1 MAKSQTFL
9 QLAPE
14 FGGTKFGPFDQVEIR
29 LGSDPSNS
37 DITLPEALGVAP
49 QHVKLLKQQ
58 DDSYILAPVDR
69 TAAVYQ
75 YRGGSGRPKQVL
87 APTAIMSGDGFSMVT
102 PEGPR
107 FTVLVE
113 KDPRAVSKAIAE
125 SEGPKLG
132 LPKGFQANNRFTRG
146 LWNEVKRR
154 GFAAVFTTRLGNM
167 FMRASMMVRSGAIF
181 SPVYVVS
188 GILMLSGWLFVG
200 GSSCSLY
207 RMSKQR
213 NVVTDRLQTCQ
224 DQLGVANGAEDS
236 SGDPTVADLTKVVL
250 EDPEWK
256 QTIDADKDLYVAY
269 ARALREVFAN
279 PDKYK
284 WVYTRKGSPYTQFKG
299 ALTNLGAPDALVRTL
314 SFAAAGPNADRPF
327 AIVQD
332 SEGAE
337 VCGRGPL
344 ALTYRQA
351 FQMGMAIQPDGLA
364 DRSLA
369 ESQDLQAMRALLD
382 ATTKSANAT
391 VDYRDDLVKTV
402 GAELQGGMACVY
414 VDGDDDRVDVPKLA
428 KAVMQNIG
436 ANQTKSLPREGEAYW
451 ISARLV
457 MLQAFDMKEHELKVV
472 SFDSARSPSVQLET
486 KEVKKERR
494 EFAIEAAG
502 RVMAR
507 AAAIPCLAR
516 FDPEKKNQFPDWFLK
531 TEPRIGSCAILKAYV
546 EYDKL

>member
-14 FGGTKFGPFDQVEIR
+14 FGGTRFGPFDQVEIR

-69 TAAVYQ
+69 TAAVYHF
-75 YRGGSGRPKQVL
+75 RPGSARPKQVL
-87 APTAIMSGDGFSMVT
+87 APTAIANGDSFAMVT

-107 FTVLVE
+107 FGVMVE
-113 KDPRAVSKAIAE
+113 KDARQIQKAAQDAV
-125 SEGPKLG
+125 GPKFG
-132 LPKGFQANNRFTRG
+132 MPAGFNTNNRFTRG

-188 GILMLSGWLFVG
+188 GIIFLSGWLFVG

-207 RMSKQR
+207 SMSKQR
-213 NVVTDRLQTCQ
+213 NAVQGKLQTCQ
-224 DQLGVANGAEDS
+224 DQLGVAGGDEEG
-236 SGDPTVADLTKVVL
+236 SGDPTVADLTKNVL
-250 EDPEWK
+250 EEGSWK

-279 PDKYK
+279 PEKYK
-284 WVYTRKGSPYTQFKG
+284 WVYSRKGSPYTQIKA
-299 ALTNLGAPDALVRTL
+299 ALTAQGMPDALVRTL
-314 SFAAAGPNADRPF
+314 AFTAAGPNSERPF
-327 AIVQD
+327 AIVKD

-344 ALTYRQA
+344 GLTFRQA
-351 FQMGMAIQPDGLA
+351 YQMGMAIQPDGLA
-364 DRSLA
+364 DRTLA
-369 ESQDLQAMRALLD
+369 ESQDIAAMRALLD
-382 ATTKSANAT
+382 ATAKGAGAT
-391 VDYRDDLVKTV
+391 VEFRDDLVKTV
-402 GAELQGGMACVY
+402 GAELQGGMACAY
-414 VDGDDDRVDVPKLA
+414 VDGEDDRTEASKIAKTLSTTIGTGGKKLP
-428 KAVMQNIG
+428 
-436 ANQTKSLPREGEAYW
+436 SEGNAYW
-451 ISARLV
+451 IASRLV
-457 MLQAFDMKEHELKVV
+457 MLYAFDMKEHELAVV
-472 SFDSARSPSVQLET
+472 SFDATKSPSIHLET
-486 KEVKKERR
+486 NEVKKERR
-494 EFAIEAAG
+494 EYAIDNAG

-516 FDPEKKNQFPDWFLK
+516 FDPEKKDKFPDWFLK
-531 TEPRIGSCAILKAYV
+531 NEPRIGSCAILKAYV